1 MNQKSLVLLVVA
13 ILLVGGV
20 ATYIALSNDNKNSD
34 GTIVDAAG
42 RSVAVPEDLS
52 GGIVTA
58 GPGALRF
65 VSYFG
70 DVTATGTSET
80 IADSVVMVDKGDAGS
95 VAGGSSNQGGKTY
108 QYAYEYYLN
117 ADLKWHTHNAIEN
130 TDMASILEI
139 DPSVIVVTDTVYNT
153 YKSNCDQ
160 LATAYTLIVVYELT
174 DFFDYDSFT
183 VSEKFE
189 GQITNLGKLFKAEDR
204 AKELIDGTNDILLD
218 IDTIVG
224 NNVSTKGVFL
234 AGVAYGGAKT
244 LVYSTGDFSSLKLVN
259 GSNVVS
265 SSVSS
270 VSEIP
275 ISDILSYNIDIVLV
289 DPLYKVD
296 ATSTTVQAFL
306 EDVSNVDKYVILP
319 YFWFGQNLEN
329 ILGNAYFLADLLYED
344 ITVDYAQKITEINTL
359 FLGEKGASA
368 FDNMNA
374 WSSGNT
380 KNGASMELLTEV
392 TLTS

>member
-20 ATYIALSNDNKNSD
+20 ATYIVLSDDDKDSD
-34 GTIVDAAG
+34 GTITDAAG
-42 RSVAVPEDLS
+42 RTVAVPDDLS
-52 GGIVTA
+52 GGIITA

-70 DVTATGTSET
+70 DETAAGTSKT
-80 IADSVVMVDKGDAGS
+80 ISDSVVMVDRGDAGPA
-95 VAGGSSNQGGKTY
+95 AGGSSNQGGKTY

-117 ADLKWHTHNAIEN
+117 ADLQWHTHNAIEN
-130 TDMASILEI
+130 TDIASILEI
-139 DPSVIVVTDTVYNT
+139 DPSVIVVTDTVYDT

-160 LATAYTLIVVYELT
+160 LAREYTLLVVYELT
-174 DFFDYDSFT
+174 DFFDYDNFT
-183 VSEKFE
+183 VSEKFS

-204 AKELIDGTNDILLD
+204 ADDIINGTNSILRD
-218 IDTIVG
+218 IDSIVG

-234 AGVAYGGAKT
+234 AGVAYSGSKT

-259 GSNVVS
+259 GNNVVP

-275 ISDILSYNIDIVLV
+275 ISDILSYDIGIVLV

-296 ATSTTVQAFL
+296 TTSTTVPAFL
-306 EDVSNVDKYVILP
+306 NYVSDVDKYVILP

-329 ILGNAYFLADLLYED
+329 ILGNAYFLADLLYD
-344 ITVDYAQKITEINTL
+344 DVTVDYAQKITDINTL
-359 FLGEKGASA
+359 FLGEKGADA
-368 FDNMNA
+368 FDNMNT
-374 WSSGNT
+374 WSSANV

-392 TLTS
+392 TLTP